1 MWLLSLLSRAGSGAL
16 SPELRLFY
24 YKETM
29 DVPWEL
35 NPTTKNQ
42 THKHTQNE
50 SLTYYLLKA
59 RVIIYSDVS
68 TNTGVTYFNCIKN
81 PAVAWINLDS

>member
-24 YKETM
+24 YKETT

-42 THKHTQNE
+42 THKRTQNG

-81 PAVAWINLDS
+81 PAVAWINLDG